1 MPSETD
7 LLDGFDLATALHVL
21 RPSEYTAALIQTLLG
36 MRRLVRG
43 AQVLELGSGSGVV
56 LAALA
61 GLGAAS
67 LCGIDSEDQALQA
80 GEAMME
86 ASGAAAEFHRGDLW
100 QPVGDRRFDLIVSNL
115 PQFPTESLSFPGRL
129 PSWSHGGHDG
139 RQLLN
144 PFLDA
149 LAAHLVPAG
158 RAVITHNAFI
168 GLAETRRRLAR
179 RGLRARILRTVM
191 VTLPNE
197 KLKVMSSDIR
207 LREEGRT
214 IHTIGAYC
222 FGRVH
227 ILEIGSRRMDG

>member
-1 MPSETD
+1 
-7 LLDGFDLATALHVL
+7 
-21 RPSEYTAALIQTLLG
+21 LIQTLLG
-36 MRRLVRG
+36 MPDLVRG
-43 AQVLELGSGSGVV
+43 ATVLEIGTGSGVV

-67 LCGIDSEDQALQA
+67 LCGIDSEAQALQA

-86 ASGAAAEFHRGDLW
+86 AVGAAAEFHRGDLW

-115 PQFPTESLSFPGRL
+115 PQFPTESHNFPGRL

-139 RQLLN
+139 RQVLN

-149 LAAHLVPAG
+149 LAAHLMPAG
-158 RAVITHNAFI
+158 RAIITHNAFI

-179 RGLRARILRTVM
+179 RGLRATVLRTVL

-197 KLKVMSSDIR
+197 KLKVMSPEIR

-222 FGRVH
+222 FASVH
-227 ILEIGSRRMDG
+227 VIGIGSRHMDV